1 MLFNKSNGK
10 NTNNTIIKILSN
22 YIDTLNDIEEYYK

>member
-10 NTNNTIIKILSN
+10 NTNNTMIQILSN
-22 YIDTLNDIEEYYK
+22 YIDTLNNIEEYYK